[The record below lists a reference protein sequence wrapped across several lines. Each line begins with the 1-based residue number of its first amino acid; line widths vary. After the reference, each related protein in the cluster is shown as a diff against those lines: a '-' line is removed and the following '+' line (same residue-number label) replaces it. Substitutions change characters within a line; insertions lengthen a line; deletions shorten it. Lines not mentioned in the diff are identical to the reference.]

1 MPTATETK
9 TWTIPGTDEILTEE
23 DMESRRLRGVDRW
36 DEVWDGVLH
45 VAPYLH
51 NRQQEIVGHLIGII
65 GRLIGWRNLGHVY
78 AGVNLSDRENDWLNN
93 YRIPDFA
100 VFLNGNPAKDCYTH
114 WMGGPDFAVEIRSP
128 GDETLLKIP
137 FYEQIGTR
145 ELLIID
151 REPWSLVLYRLGE
164 NGLVPAGRSDL
175 DAPEVIRSEV
185 VPVSFRLVAGA
196 EDGDQPAIEVEYPE
210 ADGQIRRLRI

>member
-1 MPTATETK
+1 MATATTPQ
-9 TWTIPGTDEILTEE
+9 TWTIPGTDIVLDEE
-23 DMESRRLRGVDRW
+23 AMESRRLRGVDKY

-45 VAPYLH
+45 VAPHLH

-93 YRIPDFA
+93 YRIPDLA
-100 VFLNGNPAKDCYTH
+100 VFLNGTKAKNCGTH

-128 GDETLLKIP
+128 GDETLQKIP
-137 FYEQIGTR
+137 FYEKVGTR
-145 ELLIID
+145 ELLVID
-151 REPWSLVLYRLGE
+151 REPWSLVLYRLSE

-175 DAPEVIRSEV
+175 DSPEVIRSEV
-185 VPVSFRLVAGA
+185 VPLAFRLVAGA
-196 EDGDQPAIEVEYPE
+196 EDGDHPAIEVEYPE